1 LIGKYTRH
9 DKYGE
14 IAKRIID
21 IVGLFIR
28 IIIFNPVFI
37 MDFILMKLDS
47 KGPIF
52 FKQTRVGK
60 DSKNYNVY
68 EFRTVVV
75 IRKILKR

>member
-1 LIGKYTRH
+1 MIGKYTRH

-47 KGPIF
+47 KGPYF
-52 FKQTRVGK
+52 LNKL
-60 DSKNYNVY
+60 
-68 EFRTVVV
+68 ELE
-75 IRKILKR
+75 KIVRITMLMNFEP